1 MIEKLKSYKNV
12 IINEKSSMYQAIK
25 ILQKKALQILL
36 VVNNNDEYVGT
47 VTDGDIRRALLKK
60 KTLDDKIIL
69 AVNRKSIFITKTL
82 PKLFINELMTNYNI
96 ASLPI
101 IKKKKITG
109 LYLKRDAKTSKLS
122 NKEKVIIMAGGKG
135 TRLMPLTKK
144 KPKALI
150 KINGKPV
157 LEHIIL
163 NLVKYNFKNLVI
175 SINHLGNQIKDY
187 FGFGYDGVINIS
199 YIEEKK
205 PLGTVG
211 SLSLVNFKKKKE
223 NLILMNCDI
232 YSNIDLKN
240 FLKFHKKNNADI
252 TVAAKVDARESD
264 YGVIKTN
271 GKIFKKFEEKLTY
284 YDLINSGIY
293 IINSDCI
300 KYIKKNIKT
309 DIPDFFEE
317 CKKNKKKILVYPIY
331 DYWYDIG
338 KISNFKKIKN
348 KIK

>member
-187 FGFGYDGVINIS
+187 F
-199 YIEEKK
+199 
-205 PLGTVG
+205 
-211 SLSLVNFKKKKE
+211 LS
-223 NLILMNCDI
+223 
-232 YSNIDLKN
+232 
-240 FLKFHKKNNADI
+240 
-252 TVAAKVDARESD
+252 
-264 YGVIKTN
+264 
-271 GKIFKKFEEKLTY
+271 
-284 YDLINSGIY
+284 
-293 IINSDCI
+293 
-300 KYIKKNIKT
+300 
-309 DIPDFFEE
+309 
-317 CKKNKKKILVYPIY
+317 
-331 DYWYDIG
+331 
-338 KISNFKKIKN
+338 
-348 KIK
+348 